1 MTTTASTR
9 PASPAAPPAAS
20 GTGVAALPAQPAAS
34 DTPRR
39 LRRYQLVTAVA
50 VLMLGLIGIVQLSQL
65 RAESSATPG
74 LGVQQVR
81 LGEVSGAISAA
92 GNQAAFDAA
101 AGSPSDQSAPLAQ
114 VAGLVVKAAAAAP
127 ARAEVLGSINS
138 DLLQYGQLLSAGAFD
153 RAEELRTSS
162 LQPALDGLGAQSSE
176 AVQTLWWTSP
186 YLSLGLGLVVLIG
199 LCWLSYQVAQRSH
212 RVLNTG
218 LVAAIVAT
226 VAIAGLAA
234 AGTPVSSAAGL
245 ADNSVVQ
252 ASGRLTRAQLAADS
266 ASRVLLDAVRL
277 KHWDKAT
284 LEAFGTPDKLAA
296 DAFTGEAADRY
307 NELRSAQAP
316 VVTALAAG
324 NWTKAGSQL
333 TKGDAVAKAKGELA
347 ASISKQRAS
356 LSASATSDS
365 TNDSLLFLFEVGAAV
380 LAMAGAFLGVRGLQ
394 TRIEEYR

>member
-9 PASPAAPPAAS
+9 PASPAAAPAAP
-20 GTGVAALPAQPAAS
+20 GTGVAALPTQPATS

-50 VLMLGLIGIVQLSQL
+50 VLLLGLIGVVQLSQL
-65 RAESSATPG
+65 RAEVSAAPG

-92 GNQAAFDAA
+92 GNQAAFDAL

-114 VAGLVVKAAAAAP
+114 VAELVVKAAAAAP
-127 ARAEVLGSINS
+127 DRAEALGSINS

-153 RAEELRTSS
+153 QAEELRTSS

-176 AVQTLWWTSP
+176 AGQTLWWTSP

-212 RVLNTG
+212 RVLNIG
-218 LVAAIVAT
+218 LMSAIVAT

-234 AGTPVSSAAGL
+234 AGTPVSGAAGL

-252 ASGRLTRAQLAADS
+252 ASGQLTRAQLAADS

-277 KHWDKAT
+277 KRWDKST
-284 LEAFGTPDKLAA
+284 QEAFSKADKLAA
-296 DAFTGEAADRY
+296 GEFTGEAADRY
-307 NELRSAQAP
+307 GELRSAQAP
-316 VVTALAAG
+316 VVTALSAG
-324 NWTKAGSQL
+324 NWAKAGSQL
-333 TKGDAVAKAKGELA
+333 TKSETVANAKGDLT
-347 ASISKQRAS
+347 ASIADQRAS
-356 LSASATSDS
+356 LSATATSDS
-365 TNDSLLFLFEVGAAV
+365 ANDSLLFLFEVGAAV
-380 LAMAGAFLGVRGLQ
+380 LGMAGAFLGVRGLQ